1 MIAEDWE
8 KSENA
13 EEKNIMIRRVQTA
26 RPIIIFAYIITAVG
40 CLFIIVFPRLGM
52 SIRVI
57 SNITDPGRL
66 LPLQPHYIFDV
77 TTQRLLYE
85 LTYIS
90 QVIYIGLGVVS
101 YIGIDHFLA
110 LLIFHISGQLD
121 IIKNRLIHLNKY
133 INSRNMLRK
142 CIKQHIRL
150 LRIIAIIEDTYNITL
165 LSLFAYFAIY
175 FALLGF
181 RIITLFNEG
190 NDLSLTRFIFFVAAI
205 TNLFGTLCLY
215 CIMGEFLVA
224 QCNGIYYAAYS
235 NEWYSA
241 DPKLVQDLL
250 ILLIRGTKPIYLTA
264 GKMFPLTVT
273 TFFNVRLC
281 YYDI

>member
-181 RIITLFNEG
+181 RIIT
-190 NDLSLTRFIFFVAAI
+190 
-205 TNLFGTLCLY
+205 
-215 CIMGEFLVA
+215 
-224 QCNGIYYAAYS
+224 CNGIYYAAYS